1 MSQIISLKDAER
13 RVFTTAHD
21 DGLWDIFIG
30 CVVSQFAIA
39 PLLSRSLGD
48 FWSSVVF
55 LPIEAVVYL
64 AIWLLRKHVIRPRT
78 GVVRLG
84 AWRKAKLVKFNA
96 AILVVLSVGLIL
108 GILSAVN
115 FDVPGWVHSARFG
128 LILLVAF
135 GLAAHFLDFPRL
147 YLYGVL
153 LALSPVVG
161 EWLWVRAG
169 ASHHGFPITFGAT
182 AGIIMLTGAL
192 HFVRLLRNH
201 PVPTEE
207 PATNGVDDGRP
218 TD

>member
-1 MSQIISLKDAER
+1 MSQIISLRDVER
-13 RVFTTAHD
+13 KAFITAHD

-30 CVVSQFAIA
+30 CIVSQFAIV
-39 PLLSRSLGD
+39 PFLSRSLGD
-48 FWSSVVF
+48 FWSSAVF
-55 LPIEAVVYL
+55 LPVEAVVYL
-64 AIWLLRKHVIRPRT
+64 AIWLVRKHVTRPRT
-78 GVVRLG
+78 GLVRFG

-96 AILVVLSVGLIL
+96 VILVVLSVGLIL

-128 LILLVAF
+128 LILLVGF
-135 GLAAHFLDFPRL
+135 GLAARFLDFPRL

-161 EWLWVRAG
+161 EWLWVRMHAP
-169 ASHHGFPITFGAT
+169 HHGFPVTFGAT
-182 AGIIMLTGAL
+182 AGIIILTGAL

-201 PVPTEE
+201 PIPTEE
-207 PATNGVDDGRP
+207 PATDGVDDGRS